1 MPIGAARGPPKVSIG
16 FYVPKGSILG
26 LDILD
31 SRRISKLIKELEV
44 R

>member
-1 MPIGAARGPPKVSIG
+1 MPIRAARGPPKVSIG
-16 FYVPKGSILG
+16 FYVPRGIVLG

-31 SRRISKLIKELEV
+31 SRRMSKLIKELEV